1 MSNSSQ
7 QSLPVPIRQKLGE
20 LRSLISRLIA
30 TQGAVVLASWLLGS
44 FLLFGLID
52 YLPTRFGSD
61 ESPRIVRIV
70 MLGLIAAGTIWI
82 LVHFYWNRWLVHWS
96 DSSLA
101 LVIEKQHPE
110 FQSTLITTVQ
120 ARGADAKGIAPKSQS
135 KSQSKSLSKTKTR
148 DFEEIEHPNRPGM
161 IELAAR
167 KAVDLIQKIDVNS
180 LVRFATL
187 QRELGLFAA
196 LVTLVTAGWM
206 FAPDYLKHW
215 TKRLYTLSDQPWPR
229 RTTLGLV
236 GVELDVPS
244 FTSTPK
250 RDKYLVSFQ
259 DGKVSVPKGS
269 SLKLRTTAKDLL
281 AAPYDKCSFQYRD
294 RSGNRGRASMLSYS
308 TSNPKEFSLDG
319 PPLEAINESLWFTL
333 SGGDAR
339 LANLQIETVD
349 APFAVST
356 EVDVAYPQYLQRS
369 TKTTW
374 GNERLPYRN
383 GMRLPQAT
391 DVSLWVR
398 ANKPISRCDIQRTGS
413 QVASSSAAQVASGS
427 EVIPVRPE
435 YSIEFDKPASE
446 FPVPLGLLEDNLFIE
461 IRLWDDQGLCAT
473 RVQQFVIASIVDT
486 PPEIDMKLEG
496 IGSAITEN
504 AMIPIRS
511 KVKDDY
517 DLNQVWVESIIDE
530 QPLARVDVQVTPQG
544 NADLDV
550 DLKAMRDAGQ
560 SVPSVGSTLALLVAA
575 SDFMPSSSVVGAS
588 QVPGGDG
595 KQESVD
601 GVVGEAKP
609 HTGRSTPIQLSVVTV
624 DQFLVLIDRREAA
637 MRRRLEQ
644 IISELGQLRDLL
656 VLTNKNNTE
665 STSADSQ
672 KSATDSTGDT
682 GAGSVVV
689 DESEGSKE
697 SDVERRGRLLLL
709 RAQQASAQAGKSE
722 SELKGVLNEISQ
734 LVAELINNRIDS
746 KDRRER
752 LEEKIKIPLSSLMEA
767 QWQPFTSEINGL
779 EPAAAKASSVEFS
792 DRIEKLIGQNNEI
805 IVALNAIL
813 SDMIELQDLNEI
825 IDRVRGLLDE
835 QSKLLD
841 RSKEEQKKS
850 VLDLL
855 K

>member
-30 TQGAVVLASWLLGS
+30 TQGAVVLACWLIGS

-82 LVHFYWNRWLVHWS
+82 LVHFYWNRWMVHWS

-120 ARGADAKGIAPKSQS
+120 ARGAEAKGLGS
-135 KSQSKSLSKTKTR
+135 KSK

-196 LVTLVTAGWM
+196 LLTLVTAGWM
-206 FAPDYLKHW
+206 LAPDYLKHW
-215 TKRLYTLSDQPWPR
+215 TKRLYSLSDQPWPR

-259 DGKVSVPKGS
+259 DGKVSVPKGA

-319 PPLEAINESLWFTL
+319 PPLEAINDSLWFTL

-349 APFAVST
+349 APFVVST
-356 EVDVAYPQYLQRS
+356 DVDVAYPEYLQRS

-383 GMRLPQAT
+383 GMRLPQST
-391 DVSLWVR
+391 VVSLWVR
-398 ANKPISRCDIQRTGS
+398 ANKPISRCDIQRTVS
-413 QVASSSAAQVASGS
+413 QVATASSGQVAAGS
-427 EVIPVRPE
+427 DVVPVRPE

-461 IRLWDDQGLCAT
+461 LRLWDDQGLCAT

-486 PPEIDMKLEG
+486 PPEIDLKLEG

-530 QPLARVDVQVTPQG
+530 QPLTRVDVQVTPQG
-544 NADLDV
+544 DADLDV
-550 DLKAMRDAGQ
+550 DLKALRDAGQ

-575 SDFMPSSSVVGAS
+575 SDFMPPV
-588 QVPGGDG
+588 
-595 KQESVD
+595 SVD
-601 GVVGEAKP
+601 GGVGEAKP

-665 STSADSQ
+665 STSAQSQ
-672 KSATDSTGDT
+672 KSASESTGDS
-682 GAGSVVV
+682 GGGSAVVE
-689 DESEGSKE
+689 ESEGSKE
-697 SDVERRGRLLLL
+697 SDIERRGRLLLL
-709 RAQQASAQAGKSE
+709 RAQQASAQASKSE

-767 QWQPFTSEINGL
+767 KWQPFSNEINGL
-779 EPAAAKASSVEFS
+779 EPAAAKATAEEFS
-792 DRIEKLIGQNNEI
+792 GRIEKLIGQNNEI
-805 IVALNAIL
+805 IVALNSIL
-813 SDMIELQDLNEI
+813 ADMIELQDLNEI